1 MKATPKK
8 NQNHTN
14 KPPRNSEK
22 PAPHTAQRKAAP
34 KKVAKD
40 VAPKNEVKEMFMN
53 WFKRHNEVGQ
63 IMSKQDVVREVIK
76 KLNAKQEDALEAA
89 MRELVKGGI
98 IQVQEDGVTL
108 VLTAK
113 GAELLASS

>member
-8 NQNHTN
+8 NQNPANRTS
-14 KPPRNSEK
+14 KSSAK
-22 PAPHTAQRKAAP
+22 PAQRAP
-34 KKVAKD
+34 QRNAPSKKIPKD

-53 WFKRHNEVGQ
+53 WFKKHNQVGQ
-63 IMSKQDVVREVIK
+63 IMSKQDVVREIIK
-76 KLNAKQEDALEAA
+76 KLDAKQEKALEAA

-98 IQVQEDGVTL
+98 MEVQEDGVTL

-113 GAELLASS
+113 GAELLA